1 MRRTLRA
8 YRNNPIAPDAA
19 KELLEYISTPENRGD
34 LRVVYLSASGEK
46 KDYLVKPVDIKAK
59 PEGVWLVVED
69 FRDPKTRA
77 QDPAVKGQRAINLAN
92 IDTLAYVAANEPE
105 AIVATTGAFRFLSPR
120 FLRRTEVDG
129 KTFTSPGHYLA
140 YAGAAEKRKNS
151 ILDAGEGF
159 EFPSESSTATLFRLE
174 PSGAPSATAIK
185 AVQQAMVNK
194 FVEPTLQRMLAATG
208 NRPLAFD
215 DSVYGVPLAPIIKA
229 IRNVVLSQGAQPG
242 MLPSERLAVPEVSP
256 LSPEAK
262 GFGIESEEDYAGR
275 IRRVAARAVSE
286 THTEAPEFLFPYN
299 VKELRSD
306 EDPEVDALV
315 YIKTQDVDY
324 NLRILEE
331 CAIRLPYKVIS
342 YGSVAD
348 VNSTAVDVGDWLTQH
363 PTWKKIGVAYKSG
376 KHTGAVDVFVTE
388 VIARITNRDNWDILQ
403 GRNKFKQRDADGNLF
418 IPFDGTIVDV
428 QKTAAGVQVTLETDD
443 TVERFTFVDR
453 DAIPALREYK
463 AFATTVYNEAEN
475 SLKDT
480 AAVGAALGMDKAL
493 VSRLTRLARDAKQLV
508 YVEEQEGVTSEPTVM
523 EIALRESGALTDD
536 APKRKLSYLDTKI
549 QAAIERRDLASAPST
564 DAVQAAMMFVEGMR
578 SAADTYSHM
587 KGLLQN
593 ARRVYKD
600 IRDASDRLSR
610 QSGLTESGAFPLA
623 QNMTVRLARLTA
635 LEASIDAKVA
645 DLWSRI
651 RALGPLLSAG
661 NEDQTLRGLREIQP
675 TLSPQGSYA
684 YRGYEPRELV
694 AREVFVLPT
703 NKMPIGSI
711 IGKEIAGDNRVIQL
725 SGVRDDMGPRRPE
738 NLAVDSILL
747 IYQTNGVTCEPIQ
760 MRYLPFGKMVE
771 GRDAVSNVVNTIVVS
786 RIKGARNRAI
796 AAAVMGKD
804 AQEEALDSLSDALSE
819 EAAEPGSEVV
829 NYVEECRKE
838 AQETFDKLIE
848 GGLPEDIASK
858 EAGYKLP
865 KFSTAPVM
873 YYLLLNTVTGHVY
886 TPDEVGVFPV
896 GNTQA
901 RELLAQ
907 ELFAQYTPAQVRKIA
922 GLPRFM
928 SDFPLDPQKCSLLR
942 PLSGKQAKA
951 VFAKLVPAA
960 KAGEPAPFKWQP
972 SSYSTASTARE
983 AMSAARSL
991 EFTSG
996 QAAGRL
1002 AQKGTTIKVGQAR
1015 VRGKR
1020 TLDRSPVQQVGTLTG
1035 GMKVGQY
1042 KFGEGSIRVR
1052 GGARGAQEATEVRLS
1067 YSKPRLARYLDSLVD
1082 PFVAL
1087 EQRDIWSLNAKDA
1100 GMLRSQIRR
1109 EYGSEPDL
1117 AKIEDRHLRDQKR
1130 RAMKDSGTY
1139 VKPEDDLQH
1148 QMEEVQQEIEDA
1160 KDEEANDD
1168 DIARLETRLD
1178 DLRRDAERLDILNNI
1193 IEKGVAASKVVA
1205 RTKKIEKAGG
1215 LGPGRRFVLQ
1225 FGRPPTVN
1233 ELQAMQEAALRGEDP
1248 MSIFPK
1254 NNPPRYARSRRNPD
1268 FSDDDFEKMLEEF
1281 EPVGETAPGPSAV
1294 PPKPGAPPPTA
1305 GREGRLYESFFGPRE
1320 AAEET
1325 PTEQVLTR
1333 LRSATQKA
1341 WRKFAEG
1348 LRSTGTK
1355 ESLPADLN
1363 AYISTLAELQTAM
1376 DARDTAILK
1385 QPNGRR
1391 NLQDLLRTEAEAD
1404 MKNVE
1409 SVYSRAARDEEGRIP
1424 EAARVAMA
1432 RELGLTT
1439 DYLGRPL
1446 APPSPEE
1453 MRNKGLFDRV
1463 TGQTFDLSTP
1473 RIKELQAEVR
1483 QAQKRTIGPI
1493 GAPPAAMTQALNYTQ
1508 LVEAAR
1514 IASRAEKRRE
1524 HGISISSVSCKVMS
1538 SQQEVRRKLDRM
1550 AVNRVFSARNFQPK
1564 GFAARG
1570 LSRAAVMLGNDLVRE
1585 NILLWFSPDNT
1596 HAIFFVNNV
1605 GTCEF
1610 HDVDPTNLIASVLH
1624 YTVDWFNDPR
1634 ESAERQKYKVFIG
1647 RSGLP
1652 FVYLLWGFRVEEDP
1666 ELQKMVAVLD
1676 TEGPRSVE
1684 ELSARLWALQILGG
1698 GGISGKD
1705 PATYSKKYMGQFAAA
1720 YVTPSSAVS
1729 EGFQNLGD
1737 FLTQDA
1743 ANFAQALEQSGYAA
1757 ARPTSYDILREGP
1770 RALRMTS
1777 AASTMYEAQQAMKG
1791 LRTAVT
1797 LFYPPLYGESGQ
1809 LLSDG
1814 PDARTGVEIEAQIKA
1829 YAKAMPAG
1837 GVFRII
1843 DGSLWRTPVL
1853 RSAMTTPVMRGSA
1866 DRNLQRVPSPWALMR
1881 RELAALGKKNVTV
1894 EVVLPSNLSPELMGV
1909 VETAFAETTDLPA
1922 VDVVSGVRGDVY
1934 INLASNIAPGST
1946 VVLWTDQD
1954 RANYEKTFGERE
1966 GAQAVVDALS
1976 NNISIIKRVVVE
1988 AGVHK
1993 EEDETREFRPGD
2005 PVELYNAVLDRLSMR
2020 IASAGTDFK
2029 LVFKQLGVPFTIVE
2043 KVIANMKGSEPE
2055 DIAEAL
2061 MVTVAKE
2068 YKVPPDQYFIYGGRS
2083 TKWGAPA
2090 VLNNRGRM
2098 SMNRRR

>member
-77 QDPAVKGQRAINLAN
+77 NDPAVKGQRAINLAN

-151 ILDAGEGF
+151 ILEAGEGF

-174 PSGAPSATAIK
+174 QNGEPSATAIK
-185 AVQQAMVNK
+185 TVQQAMVNK
-194 FVEPTLQRMLAATG
+194 FTDPALQRMLAATG

-215 DSVYGVPLAPIIKA
+215 DSVYGVPLAPIIKV
-229 IRNVVLSQGAQPG
+229 IRDLILSQGAQPG
-242 MLPSERLAVPEVSP
+242 MLPSERLDVPEVSP
-256 LSPEAK
+256 ISPQAK
-262 GFGIESEEDYAGR
+262 GFGIESEEDYEGR
-275 IRRVAARAVSE
+275 IRRVAARAVTE
-286 THTEAPEFLFPYN
+286 THPNAPEFVFPFG
-299 VKELRSD
+299 VRDLRSD

-331 CAIRLPYKVIS
+331 CAIRLPYKVVS
-342 YGSVAD
+342 YSGNVDIAGQAAD
-348 VNSTAVDVGDWLTQH
+348 VGTWLAQH
-363 PTWKKIGVAYKSG
+363 PTWKKIGISYKSG
-376 KHTGAVDVFVTE
+376 KHTGALDVFVTE
-388 VIARITNRDNWDILQ
+388 LIARITNRETWDFLQ
-403 GRNKFKQRDADGNLF
+403 SANKFKQRDAAGNLF

-428 QKTAAGVQVTLETDD
+428 KKTASGVQVTLETDD

-480 AAVGAALGMDKAL
+480 AAVGAALGMDKVL

-564 DAVQAAMMFVEGMR
+564 DAVQAAMMFVEGMK
-578 SAADTYSHM
+578 SAADTYSSM
-587 KGLLQN
+587 KGLLQD

-600 IRDASDRLSR
+600 IRDAADRLSR

-623 QNMTVRLARLTA
+623 HNMTIRLARLTA
-635 LEASIDAKVA
+635 LETSIDAKVA

-694 AREVFVLPT
+694 AREVFVLPA
-703 NKMPIGSI
+703 NKMPVGSV
-711 IGKEIAGDNRVIQL
+711 IGKEIMGEDRVLAL
-725 SGVRDDMGPRRPE
+725 SGVRDDSGPRRVE
-738 NLAVDSILL
+738 NISADAILL
-747 IYQTNGVTCEPIQ
+747 IYQRNGVTCEPLQ
-760 MRYLPFGKMVE
+760 MKYLRFGKLVD
-771 GRDAVSNVVNTIVVS
+771 GRSTLSAVVNSIIPSFVS
-786 RIKGARNRAI
+786 RARNQAI
-796 AAAVMGKD
+796 TAAMLSKD
-804 AQEEALDSLSDALSE
+804 GQEEAIDELSE
-819 EAAEPGSEVV
+819 ALDEENTNPDVDVV
-829 NYVEECRKE
+829 NYVEVCRKE
-838 AQETFDKLIE
+838 AQKTYDDLVAS
-848 GGLPEDIASK
+848 GLPEDLAEKQAS
-858 EAGYKLP
+858 YKLP
-865 KFSTAPVM
+865 KFSSAPVM
-873 YYLLLNTVTGHVY
+873 YYLLLNTDKGLVY

-896 GNTQA
+896 GDTQA

-928 SDFPLDPQKCSLLR
+928 SDFPLDPQKCALLR
-942 PLSGKQAKA
+942 PLGGKQAKA
-951 VFAKLVPAA
+951 VFSKLVPLAEA
-960 KAGEPAPFKWQP
+960 GKAPPFSWQP

-983 AMSAARSL
+983 AMAAGRSL

-1002 AQKGTTIKVGQAR
+1002 AQQGVSIKSGQAR
-1015 VRGKR
+1015 VRGAR
-1020 TLDRSPVQQVGTLTG
+1020 TLDPSTPKTMGTLTG

-1052 GGARGAQEATEVRLS
+1052 GGARGAQEATEVRLA

-1082 PFVAL
+1082 PFVRL
-1087 EQRDIWSLNAKDA
+1087 EERDISTLNAKDA

-1109 EYGSEPDL
+1109 KYGSEAEIADI
-1117 AKIEDRHLRDQKR
+1117 ADRYLRDQER
-1130 RAMKDSGTY
+1130 RSRKDSGRY
-1139 VKPEDDLQH
+1139 LKPEDDLQ
-1148 QMEEVQQEIEDA
+1148 QRMENLELDIEAAEDEGNQEEVE
-1160 KDEEANDD
+1160 
-1168 DIARLETRLD
+1168 RLELAISALKD
-1178 DLRRDAERLDILNNI
+1178 DLSKIQILDAI
-1193 IEKGVAASKVVA
+1193 IAKGLAATKTA
-1205 RTKKIEKAGG
+1205 QREKKIEKAGG
-1215 LGPGRRFVLQ
+1215 VGPGLQFVLK
-1225 FGRPPTVN
+1225 FGRQPTLN
-1233 ELQAMQEAALRGEDP
+1233 ELQAMQEAALRGENP
-1248 MSIFPK
+1248 MSIFQK
-1254 NNPPRYARSRRNPD
+1254 NNPSRYERSRRNPG
-1268 FSDDDFEKMLEEF
+1268 FSDDDFEKMMEEF
-1281 EPVGETAPGPSAV
+1281 ESVGETAP
-1294 PPKPGAPPPTA
+1294 APPPSA
-1305 GREGRLYESFFGPRE
+1305 AKPPPPPPPSGRESRAYESFFGPRE

-1325 PTEQVLTR
+1325 PSEQALAR
-1333 LRSATQKA
+1333 LRSTTQKA
-1341 WRKFAEG
+1341 WKKFAEG
-1348 LRSTGTK
+1348 LRSKGTK
-1355 ESLPADLN
+1355 ESLSSDLN
-1363 AYISTLAELQTAM
+1363 AYVSKLMELQTAM
-1376 DARDTAILK
+1376 DVRDTAVL
-1385 QPNGRR
+1385 QQTNGR
-1391 NLQDLLRTEAEAD
+1391 NKLQELLRSEAAVD
-1404 MKNVE
+1404 MRNVE
-1409 SVYSRAARDEEGRIP
+1409 SVYTRTPRDEQGRIP
-1424 EAARVAMA
+1424 EAARLAQA
-1432 RELGLTT
+1432 REIGLMT

-1453 MRNKGLFDRV
+1453 MRSKGLFDQV

-1514 IASRAEKRRE
+1514 IAARSEKRRE
-1524 HGISISSVSCKVMS
+1524 HGISLSSVSCKVMS

-1550 AVNRVFSARNFQPK
+1550 AVNRVFNPKNFERMNPP
-1564 GFAARG
+1564 
-1570 LSRAAVMLGNDLVRE
+1570 SRAGSVLGNKAVRN
-1585 NILLWFSPDNT
+1585 NILLWFSADNT

-1610 HDVDPTNLIASVLH
+1610 HDVDPTRLIESVLH

-1634 ESAERQKYKVFIG
+1634 ESEDRQKYFVFIG

-1652 FVYLLWGFRVEEDP
+1652 FVYLLWGFTFAMDP
-1666 ELQKMVAVLD
+1666 ELEKMVAVQD
-1676 TEGPRSVE
+1676 TSGPRSVQ
-1684 ELSARLWALQILGG
+1684 ELAARLWDLQILGG

-1705 PATYSKKYMGQFAAA
+1705 PKTYAKQYMRQFVAP
-1720 YVTPSSAVS
+1720 YVTPSSARA
-1729 EGFQNLGD
+1729 EGFEDLGA

-1743 ANFAQALEQSGYAA
+1743 NNYAQALEQSGYAA
-1757 ARPTSYDILREGP
+1757 ARATSYDVLREGP
-1770 RALRMTS
+1770 RALRLTS
-1777 AASTMYEAQQAMKG
+1777 AVSTMYDAQQAMKG

-1797 LFYPPLYGESGQ
+1797 LFYPPLYGENGQ

-1814 PDARTGVEIEAQIKA
+1814 DSLTGPEIEAQIKA

-1837 GVFRII
+1837 GIFRII

-1853 RSAMTTPVMRGSA
+1853 RSAVTTPVYVGAASR
-1866 DRNLQRVPSPWALMR
+1866 DINRVPTPWALLR
-1881 RELAALGKKNVTV
+1881 RELGKLGKKDVTV
-1894 EVVLPSNLSPELMGV
+1894 EVVLPGNLNPDLRGLI
-1909 VETAFAETTDLPA
+1909 ETAFSATVDLPEI
-1922 VDVVSGVRGDVY
+1922 DVVSGVRGDVY

-1954 RANYEKTFGERE
+1954 RANFEKTFGERA
-1966 GAQAVVDALS
+1966 GGQAVVDALA

-1988 AGVHK
+1988 AGVHR
-1993 EEDETREFRPGD
+1993 EEGSPTEFRPGD
-2005 PVELYNAVLDRLSMR
+2005 PVELYNAVQDRLGML

-2029 LVFKQLGVPFTIVE
+2029 LVFRQLGVPFALVE
-2043 KVIANMKGSEPE
+2043 KVIANMKGTEPE
-2055 DIAEAL
+2055 DIAAAL
-2061 MVTVAKE
+2061 MVTLAE
-2068 YKVPPDQYFIYGGRS
+2068 AYKIPPNQYFIYGGRS

-2090 VLNNRGRM
+2090 VLNNRGRV